1 MFNCKLTN
9 RLFTFRTVEEVL
21 SDAAAGHISVL
32 PNARKSLSKSE
43 LLRMLNRL
51 GENTETMAELLAG
64 GDISRLQKYYSVRTA
79 R

>member
-1 MFNCKLTN
+1 MFNGKLTD

-32 PNARKSLSKSE
+32 PNARKSLSKPE
-43 LLRMLNRL
+43 LLRILNRL

-64 GDISRLQKYYSVRTA
+64 GDISRLQKYYSFRAA

>member
-1 MFNCKLTN
+1 MFNGKLTS
-9 RLFTFRTVEEVL
+9 RLFSFRTVDEVL

-43 LLRMLNRL
+43 LLCMLNRL
-51 GENTETMAELLAG
+51 GENTEIMAGLLAG
-64 GDISRLQKYYSVRTA
+64 GDISRLQKYYSFRTA